1 MSYFTFERAG
11 QKIGAYTKTGEHNFK
26 HRLSCSILSYS
37 NGSLLIK
44 PRKASKTFHSILSL
58 LLNE

>member
-44 PRKASKTFHSILSL
+44 PKTFHSILL
-58 LLNE
+58 LQLNE